1 MGKNV
6 HEKRKRLLTKMKAAC
21 LAAVMCVST
30 LPVLTAQIQPVTA
43 YAQEKTGTVN
53 AGVTGLRIRSSTDTS
68 STANVITKVSGGFHF
83 DILDTVQ
90 TSDTYAWYQV
100 GFYLNGTYTKGY
112 VTSEYVTVD
121 STDIDYSD
129 DTDFESYLSS
139 QGFPES
145 YKEDLRSLHAKY
157 PKWIFV
163 ADFVDKDWDT
173 VVENEKYLAGA

>member
-53 AGVTGLRIRSSTDTS
+53 AGVTGLRVRSSTDTS
-68 STANVITKVSGGFHF
+68 GTANVITKVSGGFHF

-90 TSDTYAWYQV
+90 TSDTYAWYQ
-100 GFYLNGTYTKGY
+100 LCD
-112 VTSEYVTVD
+112 E
-121 STDIDYSD
+121 
-129 DTDFESYLSS
+129 
-139 QGFPES
+139 
-145 YKEDLRSLHAKY
+145 
-157 PKWIFV
+157 
-163 ADFVDKDWDT
+163 
-173 VVENEKYLAGA
+173 

>member
-1 MGKNV
+1 
-6 HEKRKRLLTKMKAAC
+6 
-21 LAAVMCVST
+21 MCVST

-83 DILDTVQ
+83 EILDTVQ

-157 PKWIFV
+157 QSG
-163 ADFVDKDWDT
+163 
-173 VVENEKYLAGA
+173 YLLRICGQGLGYGR

>member
-21 LAAVMCVST
+21 LAV
-30 LPVLTAQIQPVTA
+30 VLTAQIQPVTA

-83 DILDTVQ
+83 EILDTVQ

-112 VTSEYVTVD
+112 VTSEYVGRQ
-121 STDIDYSD
+121 YG
-129 DTDFESYLSS
+129 Y
-139 QGFPES
+139 
-145 YKEDLRSLHAKY
+145 
-157 PKWIFV
+157 
-163 ADFVDKDWDT
+163 
-173 VVENEKYLAGA
+173 

>member
-53 AGVTGLRIRSSTDTS
+53 AGVTGLRVCSSTDTS
-68 STANVITKVSGGFHF
+68 GTANVITKVSGGFHF

-90 TSDTYAWYQV
+90 TSDTYAWYRGWV
-100 GFYLNGTYTKGY
+100 FNLNGTYTKGY

-129 DTDFESYLSS
+129 DTVF
-139 QGFPES
+139 
-145 YKEDLRSLHAKY
+145 
-157 PKWIFV
+157 
-163 ADFVDKDWDT
+163 
-173 VVENEKYLAGA
+173 

>member
-21 LAAVMCVST
+21 LAVVMCVST

-83 DILDTVQ
+83 EILDTVQ

-112 VTSEYVTVD
+112 VRVNMS
-121 STDIDYSD
+121 
-129 DTDFESYLSS
+129 
-139 QGFPES
+139 
-145 YKEDLRSLHAKY
+145 R
-157 PKWIFV
+157 
-163 ADFVDKDWDT
+163 
-173 VVENEKYLAGA
+173 

>member
-21 LAAVMCVST
+21 LAVVMCVST

-83 DILDTVQ
+83 EILDTVQ

-121 STDIDYSD
+121 STD
-129 DTDFESYLSS
+129 TVSYTHLTL
-139 QGFPES
+139 PTI
-145 YKEDLRSLHAKY
+145 LR
-157 PKWIFV
+157 V
-163 ADFVDKDWDT
+163 
-173 VVENEKYLAGA
+173 